1 MLISRENIKKRKNIV
16 QVKKNSELF
25 RDELIVCNGDRN
37 LLEMMIRGY
46 KEMGDINLQL
56 AIDNE
61 SELVDVIE
69 YETWLCGV

>member
-1 MLISRENIKKRKNIV
+1 
-16 QVKKNSELF
+16 
-25 RDELIVCNGDRN
+25 
-37 LLEMMIRGY
+37 MMIRGY

>member
-56 AIDNE
+56 AMDNE